1 MRARFTGTGPA
12 SQDPALLQLM
22 FRPGTIGGS
31 TVNASGILAAVRTF
45 LQANITNLYTG
56 MIYRAQLNVD
66 VLDGATGAVTNSWTG
81 ADPGNV
87 TGTGTGDPLSPA
99 LAWIIKWNSG
109 TVINRRFVKGR
120 TFLGIPSEGR
130 SDSPGGIPSAAGAAV
145 LQTAANNLI
154 TAFADGTQLVVW
166 HRPTLANP
174 SGGVDA
180 PVLSAVVRGDGWGT
194 QRRRRIGF

>member
-1 MRARFTGTGPA
+1 
-12 SQDPALLQLM
+12 M

-45 LQANITNLYTG
+45 LNANITNLYTG
-56 MIYRAQLNVD
+56 MVYRAQTNVD

-99 LAWIIKWNSG
+99 LAWIIRWNSA
-109 TVINRRFVKGR
+109 TVLNRRFVKGR

-145 LQTAANNLI
+145 LQTASSNLI
-154 TAFADGTQLVVW
+154 TGFADGTQLVVW
-166 HRPTLANP
+166 HRPTLAAP
-174 SGGVDA
+174 SSGLDA
-180 PVLSAVVRGDGWGT
+180 PVIAASVRTDGWGT
-194 QRRRRIGF
+194 QRRRRVGF